1 LKNREGYQEI
11 GETVHV
17 KGIAY
22 IYVVIHHRANIM
34 QDLTFSTTI
43 IIKPH
48 IMEIGHNL
56 TNNQTPK
63 TISCIQTDKIKN
75 NKRN

>member
-1 LKNREGYQEI
+1 
-11 GETVHV
+11 
-17 KGIAY
+17 
-22 IYVVIHHRANIM
+22 M